1 MAQPLHVTRL
11 AWDRLS
17 GEVPSP
23 LWARDTTHG
32 ESCDNNARQH
42 LAHNQEWLRQPIDE
56 FRGF

>member
-1 MAQPLHVTRL
+1 MAQPLRFARS
-11 AWDRLS
+11 AWDRMS

-32 ESCDNNARQH
+32 ETCDNNARQH
-42 LAHNQEWLRQPIDE
+42 RAYNQEWPRQSIDE